1 MKQFHYY
8 GVKLTKEKFE
18 KLRSALT
25 NRFGFLINNSY
36 YQSVT
41 YSKEKETITFTLGDT
56 GSQVLNSIQTENVCS
71 FMSGYF
77 AAAE

>member
-8 GVKLTKEKFE
+8 GVKLTKESFE
-18 KLRSALT
+18 KLRNALSL
-25 NRFGFLINNSY
+25 RFRFLINNSY

-41 YSKEKETITFTLGDT
+41 YSGETLTFSLGDT
-56 GSQVLNSIQTENVCS
+56 GSRVLNSIQTENISS
-71 FMSGYF
+71 FMAGYF